1 MKKFLFVLTCLMVSV
16 MMQAGDVSRQ
26 EALEKARQFMPNKE
40 FKQQESGQR
49 KAPGIAPMNSPYY
62 VFNAEN
68 NGGFVIVSGDDRTE
82 AILGYADKGE
92 LDVEN
97 APDNVKWLLDY
108 YDEVITAMGKIPEK
122 SGEQVS
128 SHRKIMA
135 NASARE
141 AIEPLLKTQWG
152 QMDPYNKYCPEWVGT
167 GLRYPAGCVAVA
179 MAQVINYHKW
189 PLKTTNTVAEYI
201 SNGIQMP
208 ELPPTS
214 FNWDNMTE
222 DEIARL
228 MLYCGQAVKM
238 DYEETGSGTYAE
250 YVAYAFSDVFTYSK
264 GCRYFRR
271 TGYIDDDWE
280 SIIYAE
286 LSEKHP
292 VVYSGNSGRL
302 GHMFVVDGYK
312 DGLFHINWGWD
323 GDADGYFS
331 LTGLTSE
338 KDLLPYNQYQT
349 AVCYIQPP
357 AEAQDHNS
365 PKVSVAQTYSSVQ
378 EVSRADITEDFPEVW
393 YSGTLTNDLATDITL
408 SIGYGLYRDNKL
420 IQVLSEEQHTFAA
433 GEDYTYVGYTNI
445 NTGVTDGVY
454 HIVAICRDNKNS
466 DWQKAIGSN
475 SHCFKVI
482 IEGNS
487 LSLRPLP
494 DYGAENQD
502 GYIDFGIHT
511 INGITYQLAYRNDN
525 YVAEVLP
532 YQQTG
537 HYSGDIYIPD
547 DVRYQGMEFRIYK
560 ASDAFR
566 DCLNMKTLSLRVPG
580 GDWEIWNCS
589 ELSKIEM
596 REGMYMTGALVSCPS
611 LEEIV
616 LPTTFCEINRDFLVN
631 CEKLK
636 TIRFTGEDP
645 LFFRIVPDWGASS
658 LPSLKDIYFP
668 METPPALVRL
678 EWDMITETNIPEYLN
693 DVPANPQTTIHIP
706 QGTLKAYQQSQWKNW
721 TFVEDL
727 PAILHDA
734 VTWGYLHGASYRDA
748 QGRTWSGLRVN
759 TNETHDIEMA
769 MRVPA
774 EEMDLY
780 KGCQITR
787 IEVFAKPI
795 ESDWEGDLRDYQ
807 YVFITKRGIDY
818 MIKQSFNVIRGKWN
832 TIELPEPYII
842 TGDELFV
849 GFGRHNTIET
859 AGGTDETYI
868 PDALWVRSMGGE
880 DDCLYTPGVW
890 YNEGKKDLYWGHPQ
904 PLRFTIEG
912 DNVPQGAV
920 IRELAVIDG
929 STLNIQAVVRNRSLD
944 IVQSY
949 TVSWSTDDGKEGNQ
963 SFDTYILPNTSETI
977 TISLPNSLR
986 SGYHTVTFD
995 IPNLNGKTNELKGL
1009 NVPTIH
1015 LYNGTEAIVV
1025 KAKDYSREYGDE
1037 NPAMEFDI
1045 QGLTPNGTPE
1055 IVCEATATSPVGAY
1069 PIVVKA
1075 GSITNENVA
1084 YVSGTLTI
1092 TKAPLTVTAQDC
1104 TMKQGTELPD
1114 FTVTYQ
1120 GFKNGENE
1128 SVLTKKPIV
1137 TTTASTESVAGEYML
1152 MATGAEAQNYDFNYV
1167 NGWLQVLLR
1176 GDLTGSGSVN
1186 VQDATLAVNYILGKK
1201 YDKYDYTLADMNDD
1215 GEIDVFDVTMMIGA
1229 ILKEES
1235 AAKARKSMGVYVPT
1249 ADELL
1254 TMESSSEGMTVSI
1267 ERPERFTSFQMDV
1280 EVPIGVALT
1289 GARLT
1294 NNESGHT
1301 VLYSKIGENQYRV
1314 MALSMSSTP
1323 LKASANG
1330 LLELDLTDGGD
1341 VQIGN
1346 IMFVTPQGEAV
1357 LIDALSDNVVTD
1369 INSIGISEVEEIYDL
1384 SGRKMNVRREQLPKG
1399 IYIIN
1404 QKRVVI
1410 K

>member
-1 MKKFLFVLTCLMVSV
+1 MKKFLFVLTCLMMSV

-40 FKQQESGQR
+40 FEQQESSQR
-49 KAPGIAPMNSPYY
+49 KAPGIGSMNSPYY

-108 YDEVITAMGKIPEK
+108 YDKVITAMGKLPEN
-122 SGEQVS
+122 SDEQVS
-128 SHRKIMA
+128 TRRKAMA
-135 NASARE
+135 KVAAKKT
-141 AIEPLLKTQWG
+141 IEPLLKTQWG
-152 QMDPYNKYCPEWVGT
+152 QMEPYNKYCPEINGV
-167 GLRYPAGCVAVA
+167 RYPTGCVATA
-179 MAQVINYHKW
+179 IAQIVNYNKW
-189 PLKTTNTVAEYI
+189 PKGLTNATEKYI
-201 SNGIQMP
+201 SRTINISMP
-208 ELPPTS
+208 AMEPTS
-214 FNWDNMTE
+214 FDWDNMT
-222 DEIARL
+222 DDDIARL
-228 MLYCGQAVKM
+228 MLYCGYGAKI
-238 DYEETGSGTYAE
+238 DYNEDGSGGYDGDVE
-250 YVAYAFSDVFTYSK
+250 CAFIDIFGYSK
-264 GCRYFRR
+264 GYRLLNRI
-271 TGYIDDDWE
+271 GYSDSDWE
-280 SIIYAE
+280 QAIYQELAE
-286 LSEKHP
+286 GRP
-292 VVYSGNSGRL
+292 MYYSGEVEKSG
-302 GHMFVVDGYK
+302 HAWVVDGYEN
-312 DGLFHINWGWD
+312 GRFHCNWGWY
-323 GDADGYFS
+323 GELDGYFL
-331 LTGLTSE
+331 LTGLTTDG
-338 KDLLPYNQYQT
+338 DLISFNKYQM
-349 AVCYIQPP
+349 AGICIQPP
-357 AEAQDHNS
+357 ANSHNIRRPKLFVTETYCSPQD
-365 PKVSVAQTYSSVQ
+365 
-378 EVSRADITEDFPEVW
+378 VSRENSTKNFPEIQ
-393 YSGTLTNDLATDITL
+393 YHCTLTNELEQDFDL
-408 SIGYGLYRDNKL
+408 SIGYGLFCDNEL
-420 IQVLSEEQHTFAA
+420 IQVLSQEQHTFAA
-433 GEDYTYVGYTNI
+433 GESYTYRGDTEIKKDIV
-445 NTGVTDGVY
+445 DGSY
-454 HIVAICRDNKNS
+454 RIVAICREKETD
-466 DWQKAIGSN
+466 DWLMATGSY
-475 SHCFKVI
+475 SHCFKLEI
-482 IEGNS
+482 HENS
-487 LSLRPLP
+487 LSLRPVP
-494 DYGAENQD
+494 DYSAESQD

-560 ASDAFR
+560 ASDAFIG
-566 DCLNMKTLSLRVPG
+566 CPNMKTLSLRVPG

-616 LPTTFCEINRDFLVN
+616 LPTTFCEIKRDFLVN

-645 LFFRIVPDWGASS
+645 LFFRIVPDWGVSS

-678 EWDMITETNIPEYLN
+678 EWDMRTETNIPEYLN

-868 PDALWVRSMGGE
+868 PDALWVRSMGGA
-880 DDCLYTPGVW
+880 DDCIYTPGVW
-890 YNEGKKDLYWGHPQ
+890 YNEGKNRDWGHPQ
-904 PLRFTIEG
+904 SLRFTIEG

-920 IRELAVIDG
+920 IRELTVAESDG
-929 STLNIQAVVRNRSLD
+929 LNIQAVVRNRSLD

-949 TVSWSTDDGKEGNQ
+949 TVSWSTDDGKEGSQ
-963 SFDTYILPNTSETI
+963 SFDAYILPNTSETI
-977 TISLPNSLR
+977 TIPLPNSLT
-986 SGYHTVTFD
+986 SGHQAVTFD
-995 IPNLNGKTNELKGL
+995 IPVLNGKTNELMGL

-1015 LYNGTEAIVV
+1015 LVNGKEAIVV
-1025 KAKDYSREYGDE
+1025 KANDYTRKYGE
-1037 NPAMEFDI
+1037 KNPSMEFDI
-1045 QGLTPNGTPE
+1045 HGLTPNGTPE
-1055 IVCEATATSPVGAY
+1055 IVCEATPTSPVGEY

-1075 GSITNENVA
+1075 GSITDENVV
-1084 YVSGTLTI
+1084 YLNGTLTI
-1092 TKAPLTVTAQDC
+1092 TKAPLTITAQSY
-1104 TMKQGTELPD
+1104 TIKQGEALPT
-1114 FTVTYQ
+1114 FEVTYS
-1120 GFKNGENE
+1120 GFKNKETE
-1128 SVLTKKPIV
+1128 KVLTKKATIACAATSKIPGTYDIV
-1137 TTTASTESVAGEYML
+1137 ISGAESDNYEFTYVAGVLTIEEAVKIVPML
-1152 MATGAEAQNYDFNYV
+1152 EETEVVFDEIIPEETDLKDVVIDNVYV
-1167 NGWLQVLLR
+1167 TL
-1176 GDLTGSGSVN
+1176 DT
-1186 VQDATLAVNYILGKK
+1186 DADDG
-1201 YDKYDYTLADMNDD
+1201 YDKEEKCIVLASIMEEEQLDAITDKKVYDETVKENFNGLIFAVPASKGVISITAKTKGNRILNVKIGDADPQTFVQPERGVVKIPYVSDKD
-1215 GEIDVFDVTMMIGA
+1215 TY
-1229 ILKEES
+1229 
-1235 AAKARKSMGVYVPT
+1235 VYVYG
-1249 ADELL
+1249 ADVA
-1254 TMESSSEGMTVSI
+1254 VSGK
-1267 ERPERFTSFQMDV
+1267 RKV
-1280 EVPIGVALT
+1280 
-1289 GARLT
+1289 
-1294 NNESGHT
+1294 
-1301 VLYSKIGENQYRV
+1301 
-1314 MALSMSSTP
+1314 
-1323 LKASANG
+1323 ASADIDNG
-1330 LLELDLTDGGD
+1330 VLIYNIKWVAEELTDID
-1341 VQIGN
+1341 SITIEENDSYQIYTSDGKSVETMQKGVN
-1346 IMFVTPQGEAV
+1346 IIRYSNGTTKSVYM
-1357 LIDALSDNVVTD
+1357 
-1369 INSIGISEVEEIYDL
+1369 
-1384 SGRKMNVRREQLPKG
+1384 K
-1399 IYIIN
+1399 
-1404 QKRVVI
+1404 
-1410 K
+1410 

>member
-1 MKKFLFVLTCLMVSV
+1 MKKFLFVLTCLMMSV

-97 APDNVKWLLDY
+97 APENLKWLLDY
-108 YDEVITAMGKIPEK
+108 YDQVITAMGKIPQ
-122 SGEQVS
+122 SDGEQVS
-128 SHRKIMA
+128 THRKAMA
-135 NASARE
+135 KVAAKQT
-141 AIEPLLKTQWG
+141 IEPLLKTQWG

-179 MAQVINYHKW
+179 MAQILNYYKW
-189 PLKTTNTVAEYI
+189 PQGEIQAIESYI
-201 SNGIQMP
+201 SAENNIVMP
-208 ELPPTS
+208 KLPPTS
-214 FNWDNMTE
+214 FDWDNMTE
-222 DEIARL
+222 DDIARL
-228 MLYCGQAVKM
+228 MLYCGQSVEM
-238 DYEETGSGTYAE
+238 QYDEEGSG
-250 YVAYAFSDVFTYSK
+250 AYTGNEFDNTLIKIFNYSK
-264 GCRYFRR
+264 GLRSLAR
-271 TGYIDDDWE
+271 
-280 SIIYAE
+280 
-286 LSEKHP
+286 
-292 VVYSGNSGRL
+292 SGRYTDEEWEKMVYDEL
-302 GHMFVVDGYK
+302 FAGRPMFYTGGKSAGTAGCHAFVVDGYD
-312 DGLFHINWGWD
+312 DGRFHINWGWS
-323 GDADGYFS
+323 GDYDGYFLIS
-331 LTGLTSE
+331 GLTTDE
-338 KDLLPYNQYQT
+338 ELMPYNQNQT
-349 AVCYIQPP
+349 ATFYMQLP
-357 AEAQDHNS
+357 AEVMETGC
-365 PKVSVAQTYSSVQ
+365 PKVNVKDTFCATQTI
-378 EVSRADITEDFPEVW
+378 SRESTSDDFPEIS
-393 YSGTLTNDLATDITL
+393 YYCRLANDVDHEITL
-408 SIGYGLYRDNKL
+408 NIGYGLYRDNELVK
-420 IQVLSEEQHTFAA
+420 VLSQEQHTFAVDESYFYDA
-433 GEDYTYVGYTNI
+433 STTISADIANGNYC
-445 NTGVTDGVY
+445 
-454 HIVAICRDNKNS
+454 IVAICRENEQWKMATGANCNCLKMVVD
-466 DWQKAIGSN
+466 G
-475 SHCFKVI
+475 
-482 IEGNS
+482 
-487 LSLRPLP
+487 LSLTIRSMPNYTDSEDYI
-494 DYGAENQD
+494 DYGIHD
-502 GYIDFGIHT
+502 ID
-511 INGITYQLAYRNDN
+511 GITYQLSFQNSD
-525 YVAEVLP
+525 YVAQVLP
-532 YQQTG
+532 YKQTG
-537 HYSGDIYIPD
+537 QYSGDIYIPNEIEYLD
-547 DVRYQGMEFRIYK
+547 NKFLIYK
-560 ASDAFR
+560 TSGAFSNC
-566 DCLNMKTLSLRVPG
+566 DHLTSLSIGYPG
-580 GDWEIWNCS
+580 FESHIWNCPN
-589 ELSKIEM
+589 LSQIEI
-596 REGMYMTGALVSCPS
+596 REGYWYGEGIGSCPA

-616 LPTTFCEINRDFLVN
+616 LPATLSQIQYNNFLVYCDN
-631 CEKLK
+631 LK
-636 TIRFTGEDP
+636 KIRFTGEILKFYEIPNWDN
-645 LFFRIVPDWGASS
+645 SS
-658 LPSLKDIYFP
+658 LPSLTDIYFP
-668 METPPALVRL
+668 MPLPPAVEDWEGKSLG
-678 EWDMITETNIPEYLN
+678 
-693 DVPANPQTTIHIP
+693 DVPANNNATIHIP
-706 QGTLKAYQQSQWKNW
+706 QGTLRLYQQSQWKEWNL
-721 TFVEDL
+721 VEDL
-727 PAILHDA
+727 SLESMI
-734 VTWGYLHGASYRDA
+734 TWGYCHDKTFKSFDGA
-748 QGRTWSGLRVN
+748 QGVGSGADDNNIEYAIRVL
-759 TNETHDIEMA
+759 
-769 MRVPA
+769 PA
-774 EEMDLY
+774 ELDVY
-780 KGCQITR
+780 KGCHITSV
-787 IEVFAKPI
+787 EVYSAPDGRNRQNQF
-795 ESDWEGDLRDYQ
+795 DYE
-807 YVFITKRGIDY
+807 YVFVTTPQTDY
-818 MIKQSFNVIRGKWN
+818 IIKQPCKMLRGKWN
-832 TIELPEPYII
+832 TIKLKEPYMI
-842 TGDELFV
+842 TGEELFV
-849 GFGRHNTIET
+849 GVGRHSTIEMGFT
-859 AGGTDETYI
+859 NNNYQ
-868 PDALWVRSMGGE
+868 PDALWARAMGNDNSCIWE
-880 DDCLYTPGVW
+880 L
-890 YNEGKKDLYWGHPQ
+890 GKWDNLGKSREIGHPL

-920 IRELAVIDG
+920 IRELSVIDG
-929 STLNIQAVVRNRSLD
+929 TNLNIQAVVRNRSLD

-949 TVSWSTDDGKEGNQ
+949 TVSWSTGDGKEGSQ
-963 SFDTYILPNTSETI
+963 LFDAYILPNTSETI

-1128 SVLTKKPIV
+1128 SVLKKKPVV

-1399 IYIIN
+1399 VYIIN
-1404 QKRVVI
+1404 QKKVVI

>member
-82 AILGYADKGE
+82 AILGYSDKGE
-92 LDVEN
+92 LDIET

-108 YDEVITAMGKIPEK
+108 YDKVITAMEKLPEN
-122 SGEQVS
+122 SDEQVS

-135 NASARE
+135 NISARKT
-141 AIEPLLKTQWG
+141 IEPLLKTQWG
-152 QMDPYNKYCPEWVGT
+152 QMEPYNKYCPEINGV
-167 GLRYPAGCVAVA
+167 RYPTGCVATA
-179 MAQVINYHKW
+179 IAQIVNYNKW
-189 PLKTTNTVAEYI
+189 PKGLTNATEEYFSRTINI
-201 SNGIQMP
+201 SMP
-208 ELPPTS
+208 ALEPTS
-214 FNWDNMTE
+214 FDWDNMT
-222 DEIARL
+222 DDDIARL
-228 MLYCGQAVKM
+228 MIYCGYGAKIDYNEAGSCGYDNDVKW
-238 DYEETGSGTYAE
+238 
-250 YVAYAFSDVFTYSK
+250 AFTDIFDYSK
-264 GCRYFRR
+264 GYRLLNRV
-271 TGYIDDDWE
+271 GYSDDDWE
-280 SIIYAE
+280 LAIYEE
-286 LSEKHP
+286 LAKGRP
-292 VVYSGNSGRL
+292 MYYSGEDGRN
-302 GHMFVVDGYK
+302 GHAWVVDGYEN
-312 DGLFHINWGWD
+312 GRFHCNWGWY
-323 GDADGYFS
+323 GKYDGYFL
-331 LTGLTSE
+331 LTGLTTE
-338 KDLLPYNQYQT
+338 EDLIFFNKYQL
-349 AVCYIQPP
+349 AGICIQPP
-357 AEAQDHNS
+357 ANVQDTNS
-365 PKVSVAQTYSSVQ
+365 PKLYVNETYCSVQ
-378 EVSRADITEDFPEVW
+378 NVSRDNLIDQFPEIQ
-393 YSGTLTNDLATDITL
+393 YYCTLTNDLAKDITL
-408 SIGYGLYRDNKL
+408 SIGYGLYHENKL
-420 IQVLSEEQHTFAA
+420 IQVLSQEQHAFTA
-433 GEDYTYVGYTNI
+433 GESYIYWGFTEINQDIADGTYRIAAVCREKETDNWLMA
-445 NTGVTDGVY
+445 TGSY
-454 HIVAICRDNKNS
+454 
-466 DWQKAIGSN
+466 
-475 SHCFKVI
+475 SHCFK
-482 IEGNS
+482 IEVLGNS
-487 LSLRPLP
+487 LSLRSIP
-494 DYGAENQD
+494 DYSAENED
-502 GYIDFGIHT
+502 GYIDYGVHT
-511 INGITYQLAYRNDN
+511 IDGVTYQLAYRYNN

-532 YQQTG
+532 YQQTEQ
-537 HYSGDIYIPD
+537 YSGDIYIPD
-547 DVRYQGMEFRIYK
+547 VVKYQGNVFRVYK
-560 ASDAFR
+560 VSDAF
-566 DCLNMKTLSLRVPG
+566 LNCENLTSLSMRIPG
-580 GDWEIWNCS
+580 MSWYISHCPQ
-589 ELSKIEM
+589 LSKVEL
-596 REGMYMTGALVSCPS
+596 REGMSWGCPLGSCPS

-616 LPTTFCEINRDFLVN
+616 LPTTLSNIAYNFLIN
-631 CEKLK
+631 CENLK

-645 LFFRIVPDWGASS
+645 LFFETIPDWGASS
-658 LPSLKDIYFP
+658 LPSLTDIYFP

-678 EWDMITETNIPEYLN
+678 EWDMRTESNIPVYLD
-693 DVPANPQTTIHIP
+693 DVPVNSQAKIHIP

-727 PAILHDA
+727 PAALHEA
-734 VTWGYLHGASYRDA
+734 VTWGYLHGKSWRDA
-748 QGRTWSGLRVN
+748 QGRSWSGLAVGMN
-759 TNETHDIEMA
+759 DNHDIEIA

-774 EEMDLY
+774 EDLILY
-780 KGCQITR
+780 KGNKITR
-787 IEVFAKPI
+787 IELFSMSI
-795 ESDWEGDLRDYQ
+795 ESDFETSARDYQ
-807 YVFITKRGIDY
+807 YVFITERATDY
-818 MIKQSFNVIRGKWN
+818 LVKQSFDVVRGKWN
-832 TIELPEPYII
+832 SIELSEPYVI

-849 GFGRHNTIET
+849 GFGRHCNIEEV
-859 AGGTDETYI
+859 GGTDETYI
-868 PDALWVRSMGGE
+868 PDALWVRAMGGE
-880 DDCLYTPGVW
+880 DDCIYTPGVW
-890 YNEGKKDLYWGHPQ
+890 YNEGKHPDWGHPQ

-912 DNVPQGAV
+912 ENVPQGAV
-920 IRELAVIDG
+920 IRELSVIDG
-929 STLNIQAVVRNRSLD
+929 TNLNIQAVVRNRSLNN
-944 IVQSY
+944 VQSY
-949 TVSWSTDDGKEGNQ
+949 MVEWTADDGQTGSQ
-963 SFDTYILPNTSETI
+963 TFDTNILPNTSETI
-977 TISLPNSLR
+977 TIPLPNSLR

-995 IPNLNGKTNELKGL
+995 IPNLNRKTNELKGL

-1084 YVSGTLTI
+1084 YVSGTLTV
-1092 TKAPLTVTAQDC
+1092 TKAPLIVTAQDC
-1104 TMKQGTELPD
+1104 TMKQGTALPD
-1114 FTVTYQ
+1114 FTVAYQ

-1128 SVLTKKPIV
+1128 SVLTKKPVV

-1235 AAKARKSMGVYVPT
+1235 AAKARKAMGVYVPT
-1249 ADELL
+1249 ADDLL
-1254 TMESSSEGMTVSI
+1254 TMESSSEGMMVSI

-1280 EVPIGVALT
+1280 EVPVGVALT

-1294 NNESGHT
+1294 NNESGHN

-1357 LIDALSDNVVTD
+1357 LIDALSNNVVTD